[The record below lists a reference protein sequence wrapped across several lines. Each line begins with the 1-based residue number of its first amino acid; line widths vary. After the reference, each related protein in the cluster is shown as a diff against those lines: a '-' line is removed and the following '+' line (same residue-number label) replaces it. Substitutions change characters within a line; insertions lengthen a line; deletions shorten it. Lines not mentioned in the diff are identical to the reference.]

1 MHSDT
6 DTAVRAGNA
15 HILDT
20 LPPLVS
26 DSLLA
31 IIALV
36 NADPNPDKI
45 DVGVGVYRDGEG
57 RTPIPAS
64 LKKAE
69 KRLWEEQQTKS
80 YLGGYGDVRFT
91 AAIRPIALGRHADD
105 ARIGGVQTPG
115 GCGALALAFKLIAAA
130 RPEAR
135 VLIGT
140 PTWPNHQP
148 IVAGSGLRIVE
159 YPFYDRDGTRI
170 RFEEMVAA
178 LKSGERGDVA
188 LLHGCCHN
196 PTGADL
202 DDDQWSEIADI
213 VAARGLLPVVDLAYQ
228 GLGRGFE
235 EDAAGLHKVLDSSE
249 EAIVAYSCDKN
260 FGVYRDRVGALFV
273 KTADEAAT
281 KHAMTHVL
289 QIAREQW
296 SMPPDHGA
304 AAARIVL
311 EDPQLK
317 AEWLDEVAAMRDRI
331 NSIRA
336 RIAAADPRLAFV
348 AEQYGMFS
356 MLPLSKDQVVGLR
369 SKSIYMADSGRFN
382 VVGMSN
388 GQVDRFIAAVIEAMD
403 G

>member
-1 MHSDT
+1 MLDET
-6 DTAVRAGNA
+6 VTTAAAGNA
-15 HILDT
+15 QLLET
-20 LPPLVS
+20 LPPIVS

-36 NADPNPDKI
+36 NADTNPNKI
-45 DVGVGVYRDGEG
+45 DVGVGVYRDGQG
-57 RTPIPAS
+57 STPIPAS
-64 LKKAE
+64 LKAAE
-69 KRLWEEQQTKS
+69 KRLWEQQETKS

-105 ARIGGVQTPG
+105 SRIAGVQTPG
-115 GCGALALAFKLIAAA
+115 GCGALALAFRLIGAA
-130 RPEAR
+130 RPDAR

-148 IVAGSGLRIVE
+148 MVAGAGLEIAT
-159 YPFYDRDGTRI
+159 YPFYDRDAHRV
-170 RFEEMVAA
+170 RFEEMLVA
-178 LKSGERGDVA
+178 LKAGQPGDIA

-202 DDDQWSEIADI
+202 DAAQWDE
-213 VAARGLLPVVDLAYQ
+213 VAAVIAERNLLPVVDLAYQ

-235 EDAAGLHKVLDSSE
+235 QDAAGLHKVLDVSD
-249 EAIVAYSCDKN
+249 EALVAYSCDKN

-273 KTADEAAT
+273 KTGDGAAT
-281 KHAMTHVL
+281 KHAMAHVL
-289 QIAREQW
+289 QIARELW

-304 AAARIVL
+304 AAARLVL
-311 EDPQLK
+311 EDAGLRAQ
-317 AEWLDEVAAMRDRI
+317 WFDEVGMMRDRI

-348 AEQYGMFS
+348 GEQFGMFS
-356 MLPLSKDQVVGLR
+356 MLPLSPEQVAGLR
-369 SKSIYMADSGRFN
+369 AKSIYMADSGRFN
-382 VVGMSN
+382 VVGMADH
-388 GQVDRFIAAVIEAMD
+388 QVDDFIAAVIEAMN